1 PASRPT
7 PGLVCRADETRRSS
21 PPPSAQPF
29 ATESI
34 MKATLTLPLLLTPL
48 MFGACLAGEPDPAT
62 GAADQAITACADVAI
77 ITARAATEAHGE
89 AITGDLVDQIIGS
102 SNQNISRASVNYP
115 ATLNNYNNSSLQGI
129 NALKSQLTTE
139 VNNCPNEKIVLLGY
153 SQGAHVVLDVLG
165 GGQGGSLGTATPPIA
180 SNISSHVT
188 AVATFGD
195 PRHVTNHAFALR
207 TSPRNGRFPRSA
219 TQLQVLSGFASRISA
234 WCDANDTF
242 CASGNSTQVHLTYLN
257 RYQTTATNFVLGKIG
272 G

>member
-1 PASRPT
+1 
-7 PGLVCRADETRRSS
+7 
-21 PPPSAQPF
+21 
-29 ATESI
+29 
-34 MKATLTLPLLLTPL
+34 MKTTLTRLLLVTPL
-48 MFGACLAGEPDPAT
+48 VFGACLAGEPDPST
-62 GAADQAITACADVAI
+62 EAADQPATTCADVAI
-77 ITARAATEAHGE
+77 ITARASTEAAGE
-89 AITGDLVDQIIGS
+89 GITGNLVTQIINTS
-102 SNQNISRASVNYP
+102 TQNISRASVSYP
-115 ATLNNYNNSSLQGI
+115 ATLNNYNSSSLQGI

-139 VNNCPNEKIVLLGY
+139 VTNCPNEKIVLLGY

-195 PRHVTNHAFALR
+195 PRHVTNQAFDVG
-207 TSPRNGRFPRSA
+207 TSTRNGRFPRSA
-219 TQLQVLSGFASRISA
+219 TQDQVLSGFASRIQA

-242 CASGNSTQVHLTYLN
+242 CASGFSTQVHLTYLD